1 MPVGTNNN
9 NGKET
14 NKVNGEDESSNSDGD
29 SSSCERDELFTVG
42 VNLKCSHCMI
52 DDEDESER
60 RKGDC
65 LEDIQ
70 YLEQQFSELKEL

>member
-29 SSSCERDELFTVG
+29 SSSCERARDELFTVG
-42 VNLKCSHCMI
+42 VNLKCSH
-52 DDEDESER
+52 R
-60 RKGDC
+60 
-65 LEDIQ
+65 
-70 YLEQQFSELKEL
+70 